1 MLTEKECEKA
11 LEEIENIYYNLDDS
25 LSAMKFFKQNLEKL
39 YELKKEYFELVE
51 YAKKL
56 QDEVD
61 LYKYEYYAECDRAV
75 LLQKELNEIKNPKP
89 YKFED
94 LKVGMLVVDTK
105 PDCEEFTFI
114 KITKILSEFDC
125 EYLYHD
131 KNKKVFFD
139 NMTCHAREF
148 EEGRF
153 FPVTIAMEYQE

>member
-1 MLTEKECEKA
+1 MTLDEVIKHCDEIIEKEGCDKCG
-11 LEEIENIYYNLDDS
+11 EEHEQLKNWL
-25 LSAMKFFKQNLEKL
+25 K
-39 YELKKEYFELVE
+39 ELKRLTN
-51 YAKKL
+51 L
-56 QDEVD
+56 Q
-61 LYKYEYYAECDRAV
+61 A
-75 LLQKELNEIKNPKP
+75 

-94 LKVGMLVVDTK
+94 LKVGMWIFDTK

-131 KNKKVFFD
+131 KTKQVFFD
-139 NMTCHAREF
+139 NMVCHAREF